1 MVLTEGDYLD
11 FLIRLSR
18 DQDLLPPSIRT
29 ALAGT
34 SLLFVGYSLMDWNF
48 RVIFRGIVGSLGAS
62 LGYTSIAVQLPLGG
76 LTEQERERAQRY
88 LDQYFDQIQKIKV
101 HIYWGDVRQFAR
113 ELRERWEDFP
123 K

>member
-1 MVLTEGDYLD
+1 M
-11 FLIRLSR
+11 
-18 DQDLLPPSIRT
+18 
-29 ALAGT
+29 
-34 SLLFVGYSLMDWNF
+34 LFVGYSLTDWNF
-48 RVIFRGIVGSLGAS
+48 RVIFRGLIGSLGAS
-62 LGYTSIAVQLPLGG
+62 LGYTSMAVQLPPGG
-76 LTEQERERAQRY
+76 LTEQEMKQAQGY